1 MRMLDRDSLA
11 DLALELRDVEKRIT
25 WLYASL
31 KQEKDKKDEI
41 LKKMDLIMD
50 NAVEQARRGEYE

>member
-1 MRMLDRDSLA
+1 MLDRDSLA

>member
-1 MRMLDRDSLA
+1 MMLDRDSLA
-11 DLALELRDVEKRIT
+11 DLALELRDIEKRIT